1 MNTQLFMLRCKRHY
15 YYFDG
20 IMNLAVNPNCDIFS
34 SFLIIMRLENKM
46 KLSSKN
52 KHIAKML
59 QA

>member
-1 MNTQLFMLRCKRHY
+1 
-15 YYFDG
+15 
-20 IMNLAVNPNCDIFS
+20 MNLAVNPNCDIFS

-59 QA
+59 QAWSYSKFGDVWIW